1 MFSQLLQIIERTAV
15 VAVAA
20 QRWVAFWGP
29 VFELPVPV
37 LMAPFL
43 ALTSVVSLAL
53 LAGVAASSVAV
64 LIVVL
69 VALYVL
75 LTEVFGVSFEFA
87 NER

>member
-1 MFSQLLQIIERTAV
+1 MLSQLLQFIERTAT

-29 VFELPVPV
+29 VAEVPA

-43 ALTSVVSLAL
+43 ALASVIALAL
-53 LAGVAASSVAV
+53 LTGIAAGAVAV
-64 LIVVL
+64 LLVVL

-75 LTEVFGVSFEFA
+75 LTEVLGVSIEVA
-87 NER
+87 NEQ

>member
-1 MFSQLLQIIERTAV
+1 MFSQLLQIIERTAA

-29 VFELPVPV
+29 VFQLPV

-43 ALTSVVSLAL
+43 ALASVVALAL
-53 LAGVAASSVAV
+53 LTGIAAGSVAV

-75 LTEVFGVSFEFA
+75 LTEVLGVSIEIA